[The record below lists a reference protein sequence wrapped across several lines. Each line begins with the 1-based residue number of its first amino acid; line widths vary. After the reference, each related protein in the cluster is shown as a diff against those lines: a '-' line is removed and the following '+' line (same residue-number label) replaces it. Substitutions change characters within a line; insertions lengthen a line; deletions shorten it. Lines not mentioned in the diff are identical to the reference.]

1 MTTIEI
7 IFLVFFI
14 IIPNIV
20 FIWTFIQ
27 SLFTKNTKQ
36 KNHLKDF

>member
-1 MTTIEI
+1 MTTTEI

-14 IIPNIV
+14 IIPKTI
-20 FIWTFIQ
+20 FLGTIIE

-36 KNHLKDF
+36 ENHLKDF